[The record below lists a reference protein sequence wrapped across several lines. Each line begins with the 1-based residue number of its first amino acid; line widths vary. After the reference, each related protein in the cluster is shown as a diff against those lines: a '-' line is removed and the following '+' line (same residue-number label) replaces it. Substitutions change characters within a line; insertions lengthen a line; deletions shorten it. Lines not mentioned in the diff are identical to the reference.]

1 METAVTARSR
11 HAMIQKGESI
21 MARKKT
27 TAQTTEETAQVTEAV
42 EAEAV
47 QEEATVQAEETA
59 QPVETEPEF
68 TPYEVAVT
76 VAVAPIREAPAQATR
91 IVGTVPRG
99 TRLTIQAESG
109 GYGRTSAGATWIR
122 LKQTS
127 RR

>member
-11 HAMIQKGESI
+11 HAMIQKEESN
-21 MARKKT
+21 MARKET
-27 TAQTTEETAQVTEAV
+27 TTQTTEKN
-42 EAEAV
+42 
-47 QEEATVQAEETA
+47 
-59 QPVETEPEF
+59 
-68 TPYEVAVT
+68 
-76 VAVAPIREAPAQATR
+76 AQATR
-91 IVGTVPRG
+91 IFGTVPRG

>member
-1 METAVTARSR
+1 
-11 HAMIQKGESI
+11 

-27 TAQTTEETAQVTEAV
+27 TTQTAEETAQATEAV

-47 QEEATVQAEETA
+47 QEDATIQAEETA
-59 QPVETEPEF
+59 QAVEAEAVEAPPVETEPEF

-99 TRLTIQAESG
+99 TRLTIQEESG
-109 GYGRTSAGATWIR
+109 GYGRTSTGATWIR